1 MTTAMS
7 SIRWRQVLSLAA
19 VQAVISLMWVVY
31 NAYLPDLFG
40 EIGLPTDAIALLLLV
55 EAALAIAIHPLAG
68 SLSDRS
74 LHWLGTRFPI
84 ISVGVIA
91 SSALFILI
99 PLLAIAGGQG
109 LRWTIVFVLVAW
121 AIAMTLFHSP
131 IISLL
136 FIYSSVPQLPLVAST
151 LILTQRLVSI
161 AKPAVEQALL
171 NLGASITFTVGSI
184 ALLGAAVALRQVT
197 PPDAPVTK
205 PRFPALSSLALIGFL
220 GVGIGWGTR
229 LVMGNLPKLM
239 LDHGAMADLSGDR
252 LMLWVAIGLA
262 VLTVPAGWLAS
273 TIGNRPV
280 LLVSLAATIALSLLM
295 VIPVLAVQGIC
306 TVLLA
311 VTLSGVFNGAFPF
324 AITHVPSERVGLGI
338 GMYLAGLSAA
348 FVSFNRILPEPQFL
362 PPLAGAGIGAIA
374 LAVAI
379 LAVWFTPKPGTAPA
393 SKEE

>member
-1 MTTAMS
+1 MTTATS
-7 SIRWRQVLSLAA
+7 SIRWRQVLSLAI
-19 VQAVISLMWVVY
+19 VQAVISLLWVIY

-40 EIGLPTDAIALLLLV
+40 DIGISTDAIALLLLV
-55 EAALAIAIHPLAG
+55 ETALAIAIHPLAG

-151 LILTQRLVSI
+151 LILMQRLVSI

-171 NLGASITFTVGSI
+171 SLGASITFAVGSI
-184 ALLGAAVALRQVT
+184 ALLGAAFALRQVT
-197 PPDAPVTK
+197 PPEAPVTK
-205 PRFPALSSLALIGFL
+205 PRFPALSSLALIGFV

-239 LDHGAMADLSGDR
+239 LAHGATADLSSDR
-252 LMLWVAIGLA
+252 LMLWVTIGLA

-273 TIGNRPV
+273 KIGNRPV
-280 LLVSLAATIALSLLM
+280 LLVSLAATVVLSLLM
-295 VIPVLAVQGIC
+295 VVIPVLAVQVIC
-306 TVLLA
+306 TILLA
-311 VTLSGVFNGAFPF
+311 IALSGVFNGAFPF
-324 AITHVPSERVGLGI
+324 ALTHVPSERVGLGI

-348 FVSFNRILPEPQFL
+348 SVLFSRIIPEPQFL
-362 PPLAGAGIGAIA
+362 SPSAGAGIGAIA

-379 LAVWFTPKPGTAPA
+379 VSVWLTPKPEAATA
-393 SKEE
+393 EEL